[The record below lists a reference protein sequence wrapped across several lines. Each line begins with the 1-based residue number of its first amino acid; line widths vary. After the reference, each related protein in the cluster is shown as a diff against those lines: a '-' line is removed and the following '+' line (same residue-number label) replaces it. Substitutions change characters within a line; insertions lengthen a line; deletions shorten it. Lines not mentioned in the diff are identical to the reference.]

1 MKDPLLGNKIAFSL
15 LAAAL
20 LFFGLP
26 QLADALFGAGHRG
39 GREAKGE
46 AEGNPFPQYPVAYE
60 QEEGA
65 VAEEA
70 AAEGPD
76 LGALLAEAK
85 PEAGERR
92 AAICKAC
99 HTFEKGGAN
108 KTGPNLWG
116 VVGRPVASA
125 EGFKYTAALKS
136 FGGEWTY
143 EKLDEFLKNPGA
155 AVPGTQMTVS
165 IAKPEQRAELLA
177 FLSALADTPVPF
189 PEPAATPE
197 KTKGEGETAEEKE
210 GNEEEAEQPDSADA
224 PKDSSPEAA
233 AGGDEDPDGDE

>member
-1 MKDPLLGNKIAFSL
+1 MKDPLLGNKIAGAL
-15 LAAAL
+15 LAALL

-26 QLADALFGAGHRG
+26 QLADALFGTGHRG
-39 GREAKGE
+39 GHEAKGE

-60 QEEGA
+60 QEVGA
-65 VAEEA
+65 VAEEV

-76 LGALLAEAK
+76 LGTLLAEAK

-99 HTFEKGGAN
+99 HTFEMGGAN

-116 VVGRPVASA
+116 VVGRPVAS
-125 EGFKYTAALKS
+125 EQGFKYTSALKS

-143 EKLDEFLKNPGA
+143 EKLDEFLKDSGA
-155 AVPGTQMTVS
+155 AVPGTAMAQR

-177 FLSALADTPVPF
+177 YLRTLADQPAPL
-189 PEPAATPE
+189 PEPAATS
-197 KTKGEGETAEEKE
+197 
-210 GNEEEAEQPDSADA
+210 EEAQGEDEPAGDKESVERSDTADA
-224 PKDSSPEAA
+224 PKDSSSEAA